1 MFHCYFFVLRS
12 LPLMQRAYHPCTLLS
27 TPVPHTDAVESELFC
42 SDPDRMF
49 EWDDIVQ
56 VGCGSASGGH
66 SPLPSRFRV
75 QGEVPCG
82 SFGCLDCSGHQSHDS

>member
-49 EWDDIVQ
+49 EWDDIVH
-56 VGCGSASGGH
+56 VGRGRAIS
-66 SPLPSRFRV
+66 LLRLF
-75 QGEVPCG
+75 
-82 SFGCLDCSGHQSHDS
+82 